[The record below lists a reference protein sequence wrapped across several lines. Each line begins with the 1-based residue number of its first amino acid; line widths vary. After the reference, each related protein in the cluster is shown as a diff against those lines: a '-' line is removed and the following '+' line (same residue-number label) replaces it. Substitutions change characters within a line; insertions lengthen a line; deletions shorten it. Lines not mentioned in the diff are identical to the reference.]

1 MSHLSKRGVS
11 VSFMEF
17 NWLQAGYELARLVVF
32 TVVGLVSGVLLFR
45 EYVAPGINQAIE
57 QLDKA
62 DETITNLAKLAGVK
76 SQEYTASKGI
86 EKAVAE
92 DFIKQKIPE
101 LELVKTF
108 VSPAT
113 WVEIQDTIEN
123 NPEAVIQLWEKYGH
137 FFTQGEEK
145 QDTEFDF

>member
-1 MSHLSKRGVS
+1 MVINWLSLGYWLATLVVTAAVS
-11 VSFMEF
+11 VG
-17 NWLQAGYELARLVVF
+17 AGVY
-32 TVVGLVSGVLLFR
+32 LFR
-45 EYVAPGINQAIE
+45 QYVAPSINTAIQ

-76 SQEYTASKGI
+76 SQEYTGAKNI

-113 WVEIQDTIEN
+113 WEEIQDTIEN

-137 FFTQGEEK
+137 FFTQDQES
-145 QDTEFDF
+145 QDLSTDF

>member
-1 MSHLSKRGVS
+1 M
-11 VSFMEF
+11 SFMEF
-17 NWLQAGYELARLVVF
+17 NWQLAGTELARLILISAMSILA
-32 TVVGLVSGVLLFR
+32 GAYLFR
-45 EYVAPGINQAIE
+45 LYVAPSIVDAIE
-57 QLDKA
+57 QLNKA

-76 SQEYTASKGI
+76 SNEYTASKGI

-113 WVEIQDTIEN
+113 WDEIQDTIEN

-137 FFTQGEEK
+137 FFTQGEERE
-145 QDTEFDF
+145 DTTFDF

>member
-1 MSHLSKRGVS
+1 MV
-11 VSFMEF
+11 F
-17 NWLQAGYELARLVVF
+17 NWLQLGYEVARLIVF
-32 TVVGLVSGVLLFR
+32 TVVGLVSGALLFR
-45 EYVAPGINQAIE
+45 EYVSPGIVQAIE

-86 EKAVAE
+86 ERAVAE
-92 DFIKQKIPE
+92 DFIKSKIPE

-113 WVEIQDTIEN
+113 WEDIQDTIEN

-137 FFTQGEEK
+137 FFTQGEET
-145 QDTEFDF
+145 QDLQFDF